1 MRWSE
6 VTVLVLAII
15 ILFFTFRD
23 SQATSD
29 LDDAMET
36 QMNSYL
42 PCLPTQQ
49 TIDQLKNLG
58 EERIWR
64 GLSARGHIT
73 EIWVNKKT
81 LKWSAVVHTP
91 SGHSCLP
98 DGGDHG
104 EILQKPGA

>member
-6 VTVLVLAII
+6 VTVLILAII

-49 TIDQLKNLG
+49 TIEKLKNY
-58 EERIWR
+58 
-64 GLSARGHIT
+64 
-73 EIWVNKKT
+73 
-81 LKWSAVVHTP
+81 
-91 SGHSCLP
+91 
-98 DGGDHG
+98 
-104 EILQKPGA
+104 